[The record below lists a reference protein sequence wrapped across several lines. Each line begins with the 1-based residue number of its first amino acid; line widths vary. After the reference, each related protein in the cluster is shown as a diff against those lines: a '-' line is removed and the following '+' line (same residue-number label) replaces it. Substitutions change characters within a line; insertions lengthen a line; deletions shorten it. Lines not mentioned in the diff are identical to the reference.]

1 MNTDTIGARIRYW
14 RRRRNGMTQET
25 LAGLA
30 GVTQSYISQVESGRH
45 VVDRRSTLAR
55 IAAALQITTADLLG
69 QPDPAD
75 PAATGGAEQVPT
87 IWARLVEI
95 EEGERGRPA
104 WPVEHLGA
112 VLAEGRILRD
122 RAEHLQLAALLPDLL
137 PEAAAHGGEPLVQ
150 AAYLASTCLRH
161 LGYRHLALTAARV
174 AATAAEEIEDPA
186 WLGMARMG
194 HVLALP
200 PEAAGLTSRLAD
212 RSLSALQAA
221 AAQPDVRQVL
231 GQLHLG
237 AALAS
242 AVDGRG
248 DDSAAHLAEASRE
261 ADSLGDP
268 QDGFG
273 FYGCSFGPSNVAL
286 WRMAIANELGEYGRA
301 VELAATFRPDKLR
314 AANRHLAYHLDLAK
328 GLAHVGRRDGE
339 ALAAL
344 LTAER
349 AAPTLFSLHPIARE
363 SVTAM
368 VRRAQYRAVPDT
380 LRVLARRVG
389 VDA

>member
-1 MNTDTIGARIRYW
+1 MTVDTIGARIRYW
-14 RRRRNGMTQET
+14 RLRRGGMTQT
-25 LAGLA
+25 VLAGLA
-30 GVTQSYISQVESGRH
+30 GVTQSYISQVEAGRR

-55 IAAALQITTADLLG
+55 IASALQVTTGDLLG

-75 PAATGGAEQVPT
+75 PAATGGAEAVPS

-95 EEGERGRPA
+95 EEGERGRPQ
-104 WPVEHLGA
+104 WPAEQLDA
-112 VLAEGRILRD
+112 ALATGRDLRD

-137 PEAAAHGGEPLVQ
+137 PEAAARGGEPLVQ

-161 LGYRHLALTAARV
+161 LGYRHLALTAARIASTV
-174 AATAAEEIEDPA
+174 AEDLEDPA

-200 PEAAGLTSRLAD
+200 PEAAGLTTRLAD

-221 AAQPDVRQVL
+221 AADRDVRQVL

-242 AVDGRG
+242 AVDGRA
-248 DDSAAHLAEASRE
+248 DDAAGHLAEATRE
-261 ADSLGDP
+261 AESLGDP
-268 QDGFG
+268 ADGFG

-301 VELAATFRPDKLR
+301 VELAQTFQPGPLR
-314 AANRHLAYHLDLAK
+314 AANRHLAYHLDSAK
-328 GLAHVGRRDGE
+328 ALAHLGRRDGE

-349 AAPTLFSLHPIARE
+349 CAPTLFSLHPIARE

-368 VRRAQYRAVPDT
+368 VRRAQHRAVPDS

-389 VDA
+389 VDT

>member
-1 MNTDTIGARIRYW
+1 MTTDTIGARIRYW
-14 RRRRNGMTQET
+14 RLRRGGMTQSV

-30 GVTQSYISQVESGRH
+30 GVTQSYISQVEAGRR

-55 IAAALQITTADLLG
+55 IAAALQVTTGDLLG

-75 PAATGGAEQVPT
+75 PAATGGAEAVPT

-95 EEGERGRPA
+95 EEGERTRPS
-104 WPVEHLGA
+104 WPVEHLSA
-112 VLAEGRILRD
+112 VLTEGRILRD
-122 RAEHLQLAALLPDLL
+122 RAEHLRLAALLPELL
-137 PEAAAHGGEPLVQ
+137 PEAAAHGGEHLVQ

-161 LGYRHLALTAARV
+161 LGYRHLALSAARL
-174 AATAAEEIEDPA
+174 AATAAEDIGDLA

-200 PEAAGLTSRLAD
+200 PEAAGLTTRLAA
-212 RSLSALQAA
+212 RSLSALQATA
-221 AAQPDVRQVL
+221 AAPDVRQVL

-242 AVDGRG
+242 AVDGRAA
-248 DDSAAHLAEASRE
+248 DADAHLAEASRE

-268 QDGFG
+268 VDGFG
-273 FYGCSFGPSNVAL
+273 FYGCSFGPTNLLL
-286 WRMAIANELGEYGRA
+286 WRMAIANELGEHARA
-301 VELAATFRPDKLR
+301 IELAQTFRPDGLR

-328 GLAHVGRRDGE
+328 ALAHVGKRDGE

-344 LTAER
+344 TRAEQC
-349 AAPTLFSLHPIARE
+349 APTLFALHPIARE